1 MYATGGNGDDR
12 GGFVAEKRALDGV
25 SVMGVKYEDAMLDVG
40 LNVAALVVL
49 GEFFVEKG
57 DLGRTA
63 LMSTFGRFPRER
75 MGRRRRF
82 FFTL

>member
-1 MYATGGNGDDR
+1 MAD
-12 GGFVAEKRALDGV
+12 KRALVGV

-40 LNVAALVVL
+40 LNVAALVGL
-49 GEFFVEKG
+49 GEPLVGKG
-57 DLGRTA
+57 DLGRTE

>member
-1 MYATGGNGDDR
+1 M
-12 GGFVAEKRALDGV
+12 AEKRALDGV
-25 SVMGVKYEDAMLDVG
+25 SVMGVKYEDTILDAG
-40 LNVAALVVL
+40 LNVAALVGL
-49 GEFFVEKG
+49 GELLAEKG

>member
-1 MYATGGNGDDR
+1 M
-12 GGFVAEKRALDGV
+12 AEKRALDGV
-25 SVMGVKYEDAMLDVG
+25 SVMGVKYEVAMLEAG
-40 LNVAALVVL
+40 LNVAALGGL
-49 GEFFVEKG
+49 GEALVEKG

-63 LMSTFGRFPRER
+63 LMSTFGRFPRDR